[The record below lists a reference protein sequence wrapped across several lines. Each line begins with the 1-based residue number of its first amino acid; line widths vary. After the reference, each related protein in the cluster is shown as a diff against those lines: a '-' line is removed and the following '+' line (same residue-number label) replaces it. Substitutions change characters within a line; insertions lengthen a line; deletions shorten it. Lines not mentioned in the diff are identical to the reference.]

1 MNGIPSLKTALL
13 DLLYEVRDK
22 DIPLIIGGGFGI
34 YLRMQHVQK
43 SGVRTLFSSLPEM
56 RSTND
61 LDLFLRVELLL
72 SSEKLKPLAD
82 AILHLGY
89 KPVKGAENYQFAKTG
104 PDNAISG
111 SIKIDL
117 LTGPRRFFKDSKLRT
132 DARRV
137 RPNPSVGIHAHPVDE
152 VPTLEEK
159 LLPIVLA
166 GTLNTGS
173 KWKTEVFLPHTYSF
187 LLMKLFAFRDRVNDS
202 EKGFGRHHALDL
214 YTIIGLTTETEWQEC
229 LEFSKKMR
237 ADAIFVEAGDIIT
250 EYFSDKQKLGLLRI
264 QEHEYCRS
272 DFQLDD
278 FIVVLAELFPKT

>member
-1 MNGIPSLKTALL
+1 MNGIPSLETALL

-34 YLRMQHVQK
+34 YLRMQHIRK
-43 SGVRTLFSSLPEM
+43 SGGRTLFSSLPEV

-61 LDLFLRVELLL
+61 LELFLRVELLL
-72 SSEKLKPLAD
+72 NSEKLKPLAD

-89 KPVKGAENYQFAKTG
+89 KPVRGAENYQFAKTG
-104 PDNAISG
+104 PDNSIFG

-117 LTGPRRFFKDSKLRT
+117 LTGPRRFFKDSRLRI

-159 LLPIVLA
+159 LLPVILA
-166 GTLNTGS
+166 GTLITGT
-173 KWKTEVFLPHTYSF
+173 KWETEVFLPHTYSF

-202 EKGFGRHHALDL
+202 EKGLGRHHALDM
-214 YTIIGLTTETEWQEC
+214 YTIVGLTAETEWQEC
-229 LEFSKKMR
+229 IEFSKKMR
-237 ADAIFVEAGDIIT
+237 ADTLFVEAGNIIT
-250 EYFSDKQKLGLLRI
+250 EYFSNKEQLGLLRI
-264 QEHEYCRS
+264 QENEYYRP
-272 DFQLDD
+272 DFQLND
-278 FIVVLAELFPKT
+278 FIAVLAELFSMT

>member
-1 MNGIPSLKTALL
+1 MNGIQSLKTALL

-34 YLRMQHVQK
+34 YLRMQHVRTL
-43 SGVRTLFSSLPEM
+43 GLRTLFSSLPEM

-72 SSEKLKPLAD
+72 SSKKLKPLAD
-82 AILHLGY
+82 AIMHLGY
-89 KPVKGAENYQFAKTG
+89 KPVKGAENYQFAKAG
-104 PDNAISG
+104 PDNSIAG

-117 LTGPRRFFKDSKLRT
+117 LTGPRKFFKESKLHT
-132 DARRV
+132 DIRRV

-159 LLPIVLA
+159 LLPMVLA

-173 KWKTEVFLPHTYSF
+173 KWKAEVFLPHTYSF
-187 LLMKLFAFRDRVNDS
+187 LLMKLFAFRDRVNDR
-202 EKGFGRHHALDL
+202 EKEFGRHHALDL
-214 YTIIGLTTETEWQEC
+214 YTIVGLITETEWREC
-229 LEFSKKMR
+229 LEFGKRMR
-237 ADAIFVEAGDIIT
+237 TDVTIVEAGDTIA
-250 EYFSDKQKLGLLRI
+250 EYFSDKQKLGLLRM
-264 QEHEYCRS
+264 QEHEYYRS

-278 FIVVLAELFPKT
+278 FIAVLVELFPKT

>member
-13 DLLYEVRDK
+13 DLLYEIRNQ

-34 YLRMQHVQK
+34 YLRMQYIRK
-43 SGVRTLFSSLPEM
+43 SGLRTLFFSLSEM

-61 LDLFLRVELLL
+61 LDLFLRVELLR

-104 PDNAISG
+104 PDNSIAG
-111 SIKIDL
+111 SIKIDF
-117 LTGPRRFFKDSKLRT
+117 LTGPRRFFKNSKLRT
-132 DARRV
+132 DVRRV

-159 LLPIVLA
+159 LLSIVLS
-166 GTLNTGS
+166 GTLSAGAV
-173 KWKTEVFLPHTYSF
+173 WKTVVFLPHTYSF

-202 EKGFGRHHALDL
+202 EKGFARHHAFDL
-214 YTIIGLTTETEWQEC
+214 YTIVGLTTETEWQEC
-229 LEFSKKMR
+229 IEF
-237 ADAIFVEAGDIIT
+237 
-250 EYFSDKQKLGLLRI
+250 
-264 QEHEYCRS
+264 
-272 DFQLDD
+272 
-278 FIVVLAELFPKT
+278 